1 MDGNSKNEIL
11 ESLRSLTLDPIPLP
25 NLDGD
30 WIEYDDPLAQFSEV
44 LEAVGGTAVVVGGGT
59 EINTALE
66 EVPAYREADRVC
78 SLVGGVDKANVDL
91 ETINDAHDLE
101 DIDFFIAPAEFGVA
115 ENGAVWITDRLVKH
129 RAAFFI
135 AQHLAIVLPT
145 RDIVSNMHQA
155 YERLAFG
162 ERSFG
167 LFLSGP
173 SKTADI
179 EQSLVIGAHGARS
192 LTVLLVEG

>member
-11 ESLRSLTLDPIPLP
+11 GSLRDLAFDSVPLP
-25 NLDGD
+25 DLERG
-30 WIEYDDPLAQFSEV
+30 WIEYDDPVTQFSQV
-44 LEAVGGTAVVVGGGT
+44 LEAVGGKAILVGAGT
-59 EINTALE
+59 GISAAFEQI
-66 EVPAYREADRVC
+66 PAYCEADRVC
-78 SLVGGVDKANVDL
+78 SLVGGVDRANVAL
-91 ETINDAHDLE
+91 EAIDDAHDLE
-101 DIDFFIAPAEFGVA
+101 NADFFVAPAEFAVA
-115 ENGAVWITDRLVKH
+115 ENGAVWVTDRSVKH

-135 AQHLAIVLPT
+135 AQHLAIVLPAG
-145 RDIVSNMHQA
+145 DIVSNMHQA
-155 YERLAFG
+155 YERLAFD

-192 LTVLLVEG
+192 LTVLLLEG

>member
-11 ESLRSLTLDPIPLP
+11 ESLRGQTFDSIPLP
-25 NLDGD
+25 DRERS
-30 WIEYDDPLAQFSEV
+30 WIEYDDPPGQFSQV
-44 LEAVGGTAVVVGGGT
+44 LEAVGGNAVVVGAGT
-59 EINTALE
+59 DINAALE
-66 EVPAYREADRVC
+66 GIPTYCEAERVC
-78 SLVGGVDKANVDL
+78 SLVGGVNKANVDL
-91 ETINDAHDLE
+91 EAINDAHDLE
-101 DIDFFIAPAEFGVA
+101 NVDFFIAPTELAVA
-115 ENGAVWITDRLVKH
+115 ENGAVWVTDRLVKH

-135 AQHLAIVLPT
+135 AQHLAIVLRA

-155 YERLAFG
+155 YERLTFG

-192 LTVLLVEG
+192 LTVLLLQD